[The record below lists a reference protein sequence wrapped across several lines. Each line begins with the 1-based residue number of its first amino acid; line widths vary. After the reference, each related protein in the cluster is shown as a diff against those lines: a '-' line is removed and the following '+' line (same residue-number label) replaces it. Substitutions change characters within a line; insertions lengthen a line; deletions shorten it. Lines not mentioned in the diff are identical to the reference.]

1 MIISFEN
8 GDIYIFGD
16 ANCLLFFGAKRFVCT
31 NFHPFCKAG
40 PMGFV
45 GYIHGLS
52 ISHELKTYP
61 MGWLL
66 GGKKEFKMYQW
77 LYIQL
82 DKEDNILKNGKSS

>member
-1 MIISFEN
+1 MV
-8 GDIYIFGD
+8 IYGIFGD
-16 ANCLLFFGAKRFVCT
+16 AIVYYFLEPKDLFVLIFTLFARL
-31 NFHPFCKAG
+31 
-40 PMGFV
+40 GFV

-66 GGKKEFKMYQW
+66 GEKKNLKCTNVD
-77 LYIQL
+77 IQL